1 MDVLNVIP
9 EDDEVF
15 TNDDLQIIID
25 QKEIKKSKCYK
36 LPKQYQAIHK
46 TAILNTIFRDNALV
60 DFRKKQVVK
69 DLHNPQSIR

>member
-1 MDVLNVIP
+1 MMELLKNMADTKADVKADAGKKDVLNVIP

-36 LPKQYQAIHK
+36 LPKQKVII
-46 TAILNTIFRDNALV
+46 T
-60 DFRKKQVVK
+60 
-69 DLHNPQSIR
+69 